1 VASIRKRRT
10 ADGEFRYDVRY
21 RIGDGDRFAVATF
34 RRRKDAEHRVRQ
46 VEADALTGT
55 LIDPSLGRELLTSY
69 AEAWLGTRLVRG
81 RPLSPMTRQGYEGLL
96 RRNIAPILGALP
108 LARIT
113 PDAVR
118 SWYADVTAEASTD
131 QAAKSYRLL
140 RAILNTAVED
150 DRIARNPCRM
160 RGAGTERADERPM
173 VDTDL
178 VLTLAEAIDDRL
190 RAFVLL
196 AGFAGLRTGEL
207 LGLRRTDIDLLHG
220 HIEVRVQ
227 AQEVARRGRVVSDPK
242 SDAGRRTIALPT
254 LLKELLEIHLGT
266 YAQPGRGGVLFT
278 SADGQP
284 MTRRRLSIRWRAA
297 CRAVGAPPG
306 LRIHDLRHHAATL
319 TARMPGITTKE
330 LMARIGHSS
339 PRAALIYQ
347 HATRERDRNIADY
360 LDDAIASTDR
370 SRPNDVSELRRHV
383 E

>member
-1 VASIRKRRT
+1 MASIRKRRT

-21 RIGDGDRFAVATF
+21 RVAGHEAAETF
-34 RRRKDAEHRVRQ
+34 HRRKDADNRLRQ
-46 VEADALTGT
+46 VEVEELNGT
-55 LIDPSLGRELLTSY
+55 VLDPTLGRETFASY
-69 AEAWLGTRLVRG
+69 AETWMGTRLVRG
-81 RPLSPMTRQGYEGLL
+81 RPLSPMTRQGYEALL
-96 RRNIAPILGALP
+96 RRNITPTFGPLP
-108 LARIT
+108 LSRIT

-118 SWYADVTAEASTD
+118 SWYAHVTAEASAD

-140 RAILNTAVED
+140 RAILNTAIED

-160 RGAGTERADERPM
+160 RGAGTERAAERPM

-178 VLTLAEAIDDRL
+178 VLALAEDIDDRL
-190 RAFVLL
+190 RALVLL

-207 LGLRRTDIDLLHG
+207 LGLRREDIDLLHG

-227 AQEVARRGRVVSDPK
+227 AQELTRRGRVVSDPK
-242 SDAGRRTIALPT
+242 SDAGRRTVALPT
-254 LLKELLEIHLGT
+254 LLNDVLQIHLDT
-266 YAQPGRGGVLFT
+266 YAQPGRAGVLFT

-284 MTRRRLSIRWRAA
+284 ITRRRLSIGWRAT

-347 HATRERDRNIADY
+347 HATRERDRSIADF

-370 SRPNDVSELRRHV
+370 SRPNDVADLRRHAK
-383 E
+383 

>member
-1 VASIRKRRT
+1 MASIRKRRT

-21 RIGDGDRFAVATF
+21 RVAGHEAAETF
-34 RRRKDAEHRVRQ
+34 RRRKDADNRLRQ
-46 VEADALTGT
+46 VEVEELNGT
-55 LIDPSLGRELLTSY
+55 VLDPTLGRETLASY
-69 AEAWLGTRLVRG
+69 AETWLGTRLVRG

-96 RRNIAPILGALP
+96 RRNIAPTFGPLP
-108 LARIT
+108 LSRIT

-118 SWYADVTAEASTD
+118 SWYAHVTAEASAD

-178 VLTLAEAIDDRL
+178 VLALAEDIDDRL
-190 RAFVLL
+190 RALVLL

-207 LGLRRTDIDLLHG
+207 LGLRREDIDLLHG

-242 SDAGRRTIALPT
+242 SDAGRRTVALPT
-254 LLKELLEIHLGT
+254 LLKDVLQIHLDT
-266 YAQPGRGGVLFT
+266 YAQPGRAGVLFT
-278 SADGQP
+278 SADGRP
-284 MTRRRLSIRWRAA
+284 ITRRRLSIRWRAT

-347 HATRERDRNIADY
+347 HATRERDRGIADF

-370 SRPNDVSELRRHV
+370 SRPNDVSELRRHA

>member
-1 VASIRKRRT
+1 MASIRKRRT

-21 RIGDGDRFAVATF
+21 RVAGHEAAETF
-34 RRRKDAEHRVRQ
+34 RRRKDADHRLRQ
-46 VEADALTGT
+46 VEVEELGGT
-55 LIDPSLGRELLTSY
+55 VTDPTLGREMFDSY
-69 AEAWLGTRLVRG
+69 ADNWLGTRLVRG

-96 RRNIAPILGALP
+96 RRNIVPTLGPLP
-108 LARIT
+108 LSRIT

-118 SWYADVTAEASTD
+118 SWYADVTIEASAD

-173 VDTDL
+173 VDTAL
-178 VLTLAEAIDDRL
+178 VLALAEAIDDRL

-242 SDAGRRTIALPT
+242 SDAGRRAIALPN
-254 LLKELLEIHLGT
+254 LLKEMLEIHLGT
-266 YAQPGRGGVLFT
+266 YAQPRRDGVLFT

-284 MTRRRLSIRWRAA
+284 ITRRRLSIRWRAA

-347 HATRERDRNIADY
+347 HATRERDRNIADF

-370 SRPNDVSELRRHV
+370 SRPNDVSELRRRV
-383 E
+383 D

>member
-21 RIGDGDRFAVATF
+21 RIGDGDRFSVATF
-34 RRRKDAEHRVRQ
+34 RRRKDAENRVRQ
-46 VEADALTGT
+46 VEADALAGT
-55 LIDPSLGRELLTSY
+55 LIDPALGRETLTSY
-69 AEAWLGTRLVRG
+69 AETWLGTRLVRG

-96 RRNIAPILGALP
+96 RRNIAPTFGALP
-108 LARIT
+108 ISRIT

-118 SWYADVTAEASTD
+118 SWYAQVAAEASAD
-131 QAAKSYRLL
+131 QGAKSYRLL

-160 RGAGTERADERPM
+160 RGAGTERTDERPM

-178 VLTLAEAIDDRL
+178 VLALAEAIDDRL

-207 LGLRRTDIDLLHG
+207 LGLRREDIDLLHG
-220 HIEVRVQ
+220 HIDVRVQ

-254 LLKELLEIHLGT
+254 LLKEVLQMHLAA
-266 YAQPGRGGVLFT
+266 YAQPGREGVLFT
-278 SADGQP
+278 SSDGEP
-284 MTRRRLSIRWRAA
+284 MTRRRLSLRWRAT

-347 HATRERDRNIADY
+347 HATRERDQSIANF
-360 LDDAIASTDR
+360 LDDAIAATDR
-370 SRPNDVSELRRHV
+370 TRANNVSELRQHV